1 VTDLPDSPEP
11 NVEQP
16 APIVAEEEAL
26 PDLGG
31 LGVIEAELDD
41 VTRALERLD
50 EGTYGT
56 CEACGTTLRDE
67 VLAASP
73 AARRCAEHAA

>member
-1 VTDLPDSPEP
+1 MTDLPDPTEP
-11 NVEQP
+11 QP
-16 APIVAEEEAL
+16 TPVAEDEAL

-56 CEACGTTLRDE
+56 CETCGAVLPDE
-67 VLAASP
+67 VLAVAP

>member
-1 VTDLPDSPEP
+1 MSDVEP
-11 NVEQP
+11 SAEPQP
-16 APIVAEEEAL
+16 ARMVEDEAL

-56 CEACGTTLRDE
+56 CETCGAVLPDE
-67 VLAASP
+67 VLAVAP